1 MIAVDCTL
9 DWALPNPVDFAPLG
23 ETTFPDSLDAISSI
37 TAWPTNDLFA
47 TTLSYDAW
55 REKHFTGAEL
65 ADASVSG
72 DGADPDG
79 DGLINLL
86 EYASG
91 SDPKVANAGGQPTGS
106 FVTVEGQRYF
116 ALTFRRLMLGYELN
130 YIVEASNDL
139 ATWSPVTEPVGPP
152 RLNDDGTLTV
162 TIRDTAPVNTA
173 SQRFLRLRVSR
184 Q

>member
-1 MIAVDCTL
+1 MDDAFDQSVWDTLPGPIA
-9 DWALPNPVDFAPLG
+9 AI
-23 ETTFPDSLDAISSI
+23 TT
-37 TAWPTNDLFA
+37 WPANDLFP

-55 REKHFTGAEL
+55 REQHCTTAEL
-65 ADASVSG
+65 DEPDVSG
-72 DGADPDG
+72 DDVDPDG
-79 DGLINLL
+79 DRLPNLL

-91 SDPKVANAGGQPTGS
+91 FDPKVANAGGQPTGS

-139 ATWSPVTEPVGPP
+139 ATWSPVSEPVGQP

-162 TIRDTAPVNTA
+162 TIRDQAPVSATA
-173 SQRFLRLRVSR
+173 QRFLRLRVSR